1 MKFLYIIFTL
11 FFFYGCSDES
21 AIKKDTVQNFEVSL
35 SPSLGGGY
43 VPAVA
48 VNAQIVVYPTAE
60 LNMSTVDTNSVF
72 VRKTGSVD
80 RPIQEVKAFHTPTN
94 EALAITPLLHL
105 TELTDY
111 EIVVTTDVATLSGA
125 HRSEDAIISFT
136 TSAEEDDEAPY
147 LESSLPEDSS
157 LSDSEPYTSISF
169 QFSEP
174 ISPLDITSQD
184 MNVTPQYGTEPP
196 IGGEIVISGSLL
208 TFIPDRNLTNE
219 RSYIAK
225 LDTTHILDLAGNP
238 YEDGPFID
246 IAFDVKSSAT
256 NVLPFFGGADLNIGV
271 QANVMKSIGSG
282 IFMGTENGIEVLLYD
297 NNATGNKLSR
307 LASFSSPQLGA
318 VYSLKIDMA
327 LGVLYAGSA
336 TGFSIIDISSP
347 SLSILSHIDILNE
360 FGHYLPVYGL
370 DTDSGHA
377 YLADPWIGITDINI
391 SDILSPSVIAQ
402 EYTSGIAFD
411 VVVDTDGL
419 FISSQ
424 YVGLSAMNRFTLAE
438 SGPIPSDTT
447 FSRSVFD
454 DPYYGIFYAAGTSG
468 IGRLYSSESYSV
480 KTAAYITRYI
490 ERGGWS
496 CGVAKDLGLIFMTPN
511 DYIIGYQI
519 LPYEVK
525 MIGYVDEQT
534 PENDDVLI
542 ISDSQGQLYVEL
554 MPPY

>member
-43 VPAVA
+43 VPAVD
-48 VNAQIVVYPTAE
+48 VDAQIVVYPTVE
-60 LNMSTVDTNSVF
+60 LNMSTVNTNSVF
-72 VRKTGSVD
+72 IRETGSGD

-94 EALAITPLLHL
+94 EALLITPLLHL
-105 TELTDY
+105 IEYTDY

-136 TSAEEDDEAPY
+136 TSAEEDNEAPS
-147 LESSLPEDSS
+147 LVSTLPENGS
-157 LSDSEPYTSISF
+157 LSESEPYTSICF

-174 ISPLDITSQD
+174 ISPLDVSSLD
-184 MNVTPQYGTEPP
+184 VNVTPQTGTEPP

-208 TFIPDRNLTNE
+208 TFVPDRNLTDGS
-219 RSYIAK
+219 SYIAK
-225 LDTTHILDLAGNP
+225 LDTTHIFDLAGNA
-238 YEDGPFID
+238 YADGSFID
-246 IAFDVKSSAT
+246 IAFDVNTVA

-271 QANVMKSIGSG
+271 QANVMKSVGSS
-282 IFMGTENGIEVLLYD
+282 IIMGTENGIEVLGYD

-327 LGVLYAGSA
+327 LNVLYVSSA
-336 TGFSIIDISSP
+336 TGFSIIDISS
-347 SLSILSHIDILNE
+347 STMSILSHIDILNE
-360 FGHYLPVYGL
+360 FGHYLPIYGL
-370 DTDSGHA
+370 DTVSGHA

-391 SDILSPSVIAQ
+391 SDTLSPAIIAQ
-402 EYTSGIAFD
+402 EYTNGIAFD
-411 VVVDTDGL
+411 VVADTESL
-419 FISSQ
+419 LISSQ
-424 YVGLSAMNRFTLAE
+424 YVGVSVMNRFTLEEGA
-438 SGPIPSDTT
+438 PLPSDTT
-447 FSRSVFD
+447 FSRSAFVD
-454 DPYYGIFYAAGTSG
+454 SDYGIFYAAGTSG
-468 IGRLYSSESYSV
+468 IGRYSSENYSV

-490 ERGGWS
+490 ERRGWS
-496 CGVAKDLGLIFMTPN
+496 CGIAKDLGLIFMDLG

-525 MIGYVDEQT
+525 MIGYVDEKT
-534 PENDDVLI
+534 PDDEDVLI
-542 ISDSQGQLYVEL
+542 ISDPQGQLYVEL